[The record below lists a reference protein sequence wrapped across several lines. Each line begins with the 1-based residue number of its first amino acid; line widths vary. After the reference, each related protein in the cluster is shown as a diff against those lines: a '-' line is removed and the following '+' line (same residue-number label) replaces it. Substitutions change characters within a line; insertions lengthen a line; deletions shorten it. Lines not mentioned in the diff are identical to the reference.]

1 MTYNVQFPGL
11 GIDMA
16 VNTDA
21 FSIGD
26 FTIKWYGV
34 IIAVGF
40 LLAFLYA
47 LASCKKMNI
56 NQDRLLDVVIVGIIV
71 GIVGARLYYVAFY
84 PGDKYI
90 NDPVSILYVWEG
102 GLAIYGGII
111 GGLLGGALMAKIRR
125 VKIPAVLDIASL
137 GFLIGQAIGRWG
149 NFVNQEAFGTKTT
162 VPWRMYS
169 ENTEALVGGA
179 AHPCF
184 FYESVW
190 CILGFL
196 LLHLFTRKWRRY
208 DGQTFL
214 LYLIWYGTGRFFIEG
229 MRTDSLIVFADIR
242 VSQLVAAVT
251 VVAGIV
257 LLFVFRKRTSLLG
270 CGNPVVME
278 LNRVSD
284 EIPEDEINGAEIEPE
299 FGTIFGD
306 LGYED
311 VEESADKDL
320 SEEREAETA
329 DEAEAK
335 KTEAEAEKE
344 LDDALGEDSGEESDG
359 SDA

>member
-1 MTYNVQFPGL
+1 MTYHVQFPGL
-11 GIDMA
+11 GIDTT

-21 FSIGD
+21 FHIGD

-47 LASCKKMNI
+47 LSSCKKMNI
-56 NQDRLLDVVIVGIIV
+56 NQDRLLDVVIVGILV
-71 GIVGARLYYVAFY
+71 GVVGARLYYVAFY
-84 PGDKYI
+84 PGDMYI
-90 NDPVSILYVWEG
+90 KDPKSILYIWNG

-111 GGLLGGALMAKIRR
+111 GGLLGGAVMAKIRKL
-125 VKIPAVLDIASL
+125 KIFAVLDVASL
-137 GFLIGQAIGRWG
+137 GFLIGQGIGRWG

-169 ENTEALVGGA
+169 ENTEAVVGGA

-190 CILGFL
+190 CLLGFL
-196 LLHLFTRKWRRY
+196 LLHFFTRKLRRY

-214 LYLIWYGTGRFFIEG
+214 LYLIWYGVGRFFIEG
-229 MRTDSLIVFADIR
+229 MRTDSLIAFANIR

-251 VVAGIV
+251 VLASIV
-257 LLFVFRKRTSLLG
+257 LLIVFRKRTSLLG
-270 CGNPVVME
+270 CGNAAVME
-278 LNRVSD
+278 LNRISD
-284 EIPEDEINGAEIEPE
+284 EIPEDELNEPDIEPE

-306 LGYED
+306 LGYE
-311 VEESADKDL
+311 
-320 SEEREAETA
+320 EA
-329 DEAEAK
+329 AEADHADDSASAPETQEASEDAEPK
-335 KTEAEAEKE
+335 PAEEEQTDDEKTEEET
-344 LDDALGEDSGEESDG
+344 GE
-359 SDA
+359 

>member
-1 MTYNVQFPGL
+1 MTYHVQFPGL
-11 GIDMA
+11 GIDTT

-21 FSIGD
+21 FHIGD

-47 LASCKKMNI
+47 LSSCKKMNI
-56 NQDRLLDVVIVGIIV
+56 NQDRLLDVVIVGILV
-71 GIVGARLYYVAFY
+71 GVVGARLYYVAFY
-84 PGDKYI
+84 PGDMYI
-90 NDPVSILYVWEG
+90 KDPKSILYIWNG

-111 GGLLGGALMAKIRR
+111 GGLLGGAVMAKIRKL
-125 VKIPAVLDIASL
+125 KISAVLDVASL
-137 GFLIGQAIGRWG
+137 GFLIGQGIGRWG

-169 ENTEALVGGA
+169 ENTEAVVGGA

-190 CILGFL
+190 CLLGFL
-196 LLHLFTRKWRRY
+196 LLHFFTRKLRRY

-214 LYLIWYGTGRFFIEG
+214 LYLIWYGVGRFFIEG
-229 MRTDSLIVFADIR
+229 MRTDSLIAFANIR

-251 VVAGIV
+251 VLASIV
-257 LLFVFRKRTSLLG
+257 LLIVFRKRTSLLG
-270 CGNPVVME
+270 CGNAAVME
-278 LNRVSD
+278 LNRISD
-284 EIPEDEINGAEIEPE
+284 EIPEDEINEPDIEPE

-306 LGYED
+306 LGYE
-311 VEESADKDL
+311 
-320 SEEREAETA
+320 EA
-329 DEAEAK
+329 AEADHADDSASAPETQEASEDAEPK
-335 KTEAEAEKE
+335 PAEEEQTDDEKTEKE
-344 LDDALGEDSGEESDG
+344 TGE
-359 SDA
+359 